1 MARAAWSLVNGK
13 TLVEGER
20 DQVIGLRRKK
30 DELVLGQRY
39 RAAGTNGFG
48 RVSRVNWILEDVI
61 VGTDGLRY
69 ARLVQVDDPRER
81 KLVSVNALLDRRLF
95 EPS

>member
-1 MARAAWSLVNGK
+1 MES
-13 TLVEGER
+13 ER
-20 DQVIGLRRKK
+20 DEVIGLRRKK

-48 RVSRVNWILEDVI
+48 RVSRVKWTLVDII

-95 EPS
+95 ELS